1 MIEQSFSTVFTHA
14 LRGQPTDVVGLDDT
28 PGALPVDT
36 WRRAADEHDQRMLD
50 LCHGPTIDV
59 GCGPGRM
66 VAALVERGVPA
77 LGIDVVPEAVRLT
90 RARGVPA
97 LEADVFGSVPD
108 EGTWGTALLADG
120 NVGIGG
126 DPVALLARLRDLVA
140 PGGRIVAELAAP
152 GVRTRTMWAT
162 IEAADTRSRRFRW
175 AIQGVDDVD
184 VLARRTGL
192 QLDSA
197 ASFGG
202 RWCAVLTRTS
212 ARPVR

>member
-14 LRGQPTDVVGLDDT
+14 LQGHPTDVVGLDDT

-36 WRRAADEHDQRMLD
+36 WRQAADEHDRRMLD

-97 LEADVFGSVPD
+97 LELDVFGSVPD

-140 PGGRIVAELAAP
+140 PAGRIVAELAAP
-152 GVRTRTMWAT
+152 GVATRNMWAT
-162 IEAADTRSRRFRW
+162 IECAESRSRRFRW
-175 AIQGVDDVD
+175 AVQGVDDVD
-184 VLARRTGL
+184 TLARRTGL
-192 QLDSA
+192 RVRSTA
-197 ASFGG
+197 TFGG
-202 RWCAVLTRTS
+202 RWCVVLTRTS